1 MFPAIDPRRH
11 MNRITPQTFLRL
23 SRCLLQPLQHRIP
36 WRILP
41 IPPAP
46 AIFDEGVVDVGTVAQ
61 HYVRQRP
68 PVLVL
73 TVGLEDD
80 ISPED

>member
-1 MFPAIDPRRH
+1 M
-11 MNRITPQTFLRL
+11 
-23 SRCLLQPLQHRIP
+23 
-36 WRILP
+36 
-41 IPPAP
+41 
-46 AIFDEGVVDVGTVAQ
+46 VDVGTVAQ
-61 HYVRQRP
+61 DYIRQRA